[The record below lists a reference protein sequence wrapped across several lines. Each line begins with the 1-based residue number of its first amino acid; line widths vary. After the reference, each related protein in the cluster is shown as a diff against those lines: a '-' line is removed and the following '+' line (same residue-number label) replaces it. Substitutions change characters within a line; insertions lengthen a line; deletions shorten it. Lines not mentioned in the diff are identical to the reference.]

1 MQRGGLF
8 AQAVAKLGAAQIVR
22 LVLCVL
28 VAMSM
33 TVWTIPPAQS
43 QSQKPNPGK
52 VAELKMALRSLYGDH
67 VFWVRDLVIATR
79 LGVTGQASE
88 ADEYGLKNAKAIG
101 QSIAPI
107 YGDAAAAKFTTLFVG
122 HYQAVKDLMKAIFA
136 NGYRGDAARKKAALD
151 ALARN
156 GKAIA
161 AFVSAANPNLPE
173 GTVYGLL
180 LSHVQHH
187 VMQMDATAKKDWG
200 AEADE
205 WEPMVKQ
212 AYGLS
217 DALADGIA
225 TQFPAK
231 FQ

>member
-1 MQRGGLF
+1 MH
-8 AQAVAKLGAAQIVR
+8 VVTKYGAARAVR

-28 VAMSM
+28 IAMSVA
-33 TVWTIPPAQS
+33 VWTVPAARS
-43 QSQKPNPGK
+43 QESQTPNPAK
-52 VAELKMALRSLYGDH
+52 VAELKMALRALYADH

-79 LGVTGQASE
+79 LGVTGEVSE

-122 HYQAVKDLMKAIFA
+122 HYQAVKDLMKAAFA
-136 NGYRGDAARKKAALD
+136 NGFHGDAARKKAALE
-151 ALARN
+151 ALQRN

-161 AFVSAANPNLPE
+161 VFVSGANPHLPE
-173 GTVYGLL
+173 GAVYGLL
-180 LSHVQHH
+180 VSHVQHH
-187 VMQMDATAKKDWG
+187 LMQMEATAKQDWG
-200 AEADE
+200 AEADT

-212 AYGLS
+212 IYVLS

-225 TQFPAK
+225 KQFPAK